1 MTIPEEL
8 LPVIEWWEK
17 DGKQTLAIVAAAA
30 VVVAGYYGVKNWRQ
44 AQREAA
50 GSALME
56 AAMGGDSVES
66 LESAVAAHGSSA
78 SGPALKLRLA
88 KAYYDA
94 GQYDDK
100 SYQNA
105 LEIYTELDGKAPDGF
120 AEVPKLGIAACLEG
134 LGRTE
139 EAQKAY
145 DEFVEALPESPYALQ
160 AKLGSARCTAL
171 AGDKAKALEKLAA
184 LKDEVKD
191 DDASLALV
199 ETAEDVV
206 KRWEK
211 RERAPSATD
220 ELANTL
226 EAIDATAEEAASLA
240 KEAVA
245 APAPEAAPS
254 PVAEPEP
261 APAPEA
267 PAAVEPAPAPEA
279 PAAVESAPAPEAP
292 AAVEPAPA
300 PAEPVAAPVE
310 Q

>member
-30 VVVAGYYGVKNWRQ
+30 VIVAGYYGIKEWRQ
-44 AQREAA
+44 SQREAA

-56 AAMGGDSVES
+56 AAMGGDSVEN
-66 LESAVAAHGSSA
+66 LESAVAAYGSSA

-94 GQYDDK
+94 GQFDDK
-100 SYQNA
+100 NYQNA
-105 LEIYTELDGKAPDGF
+105 LDIYAELDGNAPEGF
-120 AEVPKLGIAACLEG
+120 EEVPKIGTAACLEG

-145 DEFVEALPESPYALQ
+145 DEFVEALPESPYALL

-171 AGDKAKALEKLAA
+171 AGDKAKALEKLATI
-184 LKDEVKD
+184 KEEVKD

-211 RERAPSATD
+211 RERVSATD
-220 ELANTL
+220 ELAQTL
-226 EAIDATAEEAASLA
+226 EDINATAEEAASLA
-240 KEAVA
+240 QE
-245 APAPEAAPS
+245 
-254 PVAEPEP
+254 PVAEPAPAVEPVAEP
-261 APAPEA
+261 APAVEPVA
-267 PAAVEPAPAPEA
+267 EPAPAVEQA
-279 PAAVESAPAPEAP
+279 PVA
-292 AAVEPAPA
+292 EPAPA
-300 PAEPVAAPVE
+300 VEQAPVAEPVAEPAAEQVPAPAAE
-310 Q
+310 

>member
-30 VVVAGYYGVKNWRQ
+30 VVVAGYYGIKNWRQ
-44 AQREAA
+44 SQREAA

-66 LESAVAAHGSSA
+66 LESAVAAYGSSA

-94 GQYDDK
+94 GQFDDK

-105 LEIYTELDGKAPDGF
+105 LDIYAELDGKAPEGF
-120 AEVPKLGIAACLEG
+120 AEVPKIGTAACLEG
-134 LGRTE
+134 LGRTD
-139 EAQKAY
+139 EALKAY
-145 DEFVEALPESPYALQ
+145 NDFAEAFPESPYALS

-171 AGDKAKALEKLAA
+171 AGDKAKALEMLAA
-184 LKDEVKD
+184 IKNDVKD

-211 RERAPSATD
+211 RERVSATED
-220 ELANTL
+220 LAKTL
-226 EAIDATAEEAASLA
+226 EDINATAEEAASLA
-240 KEAVA
+240 PAAEEPAQ
-245 APAPEAAPS
+245 APA
-254 PVAEPEP
+254 PVAEPVSEPVAEP
-261 APAPEA
+261 APVP
-267 PAAVEPAPAPEA
+267 V
-279 PAAVESAPAPEAP
+279 VESAPVAEP
-292 AAVEPAPA
+292 VPAPA
-300 PAEPVAAPVE
+300 PAAEEPAPAAEPAPVAESAA